1 MLRGVRRL
9 GEALGPGLSH
19 AVSQAV
25 RASGATDLGT
35 AELSLISLI
44 ITPGVTVTQ
53 ELGCKP
59 P

>member
-9 GEALGPGLSH
+9 GEELGPGLSH

-35 AELSLISLI
+35 AELSLISLNY
-44 ITPGVTVTQ
+44 PQVSQ
-53 ELGCKP
+53 
-59 P
+59 